1 MLNRSAAIIT
11 PLLPDLEWAKRDDDT
26 GVAER
31 VFETLRRAPHGYL
44 LPECEN
50 PKSERAVLE
59 HCWPQPCAAM
69 LGCWL
74 TDENQWPQDRTH
86 GMFRK
91 WFDVQMCSSVEDLH
105 RDEELIELDQLAT
118 TCEGIWIGGGLI
130 FG

>member
-1 MLNRSAAIIT
+1 MLKVLDNAGADNEAT
-11 PLLPDLEWAKRDDDT
+11 QD
-26 GVAER
+26 ER
-31 VFETLRRAPHGYL
+31 GAPHGYL

-50 PKSERAVLE
+50 PESERAVLE
-59 HCWPQPCAAM
+59 HCWPQLFAAM

-74 TDENQWPQDRTH
+74 TDENQWPQDRTY
-86 GMFRK
+86 GVFRE

-105 RDEELIELDQLAT
+105 RDEELIELDELAT